1 MTGSQ
6 QRLQSVL
13 CSGAGWPHRA
23 SGTGTR
29 GLCIC
34 HQLVTGVA
42 AGRGGSRERGVFLRP
57 GQPPGEAPVPA
68 AGTGPLARGGSQR
81 GDTPSVP
88 LTRFI
93 KEAVVFLGATG
104 VALALL
110 GAFQLPPHVLPW
122 QPVAVLLVRL
132 FCPRRLGSLVLVPG
146 SELGP
151 DTPSARSVWTPG
163 PGERTSCGRGI
174 LCLRKPSGH
183 RDPAHPGLLSLDTLV
198 WCQGGL
204 ALSGGPRQAQGSV
217 HSCRDSVGRAGRQ
230 ACAAVGATPAGPSL
244 RPPACWHLRAQDTC
258 SAKEGGWRGGVSP

>member
-23 SGTGTR
+23 TGTGTK

-42 AGRGGSRERGVFLRP
+42 AGKGRISGERCLPAAKVSLQGNPGAGSGGGSSGAGWE
-57 GQPPGEAPVPA
+57 PA
-68 AGTGPLARGGSQR
+68 

-93 KEAVVFLGATG
+93 KEAAVFLGATG
-104 VALALL
+104 VWRCGLALAL
-110 GAFQLPPHVLPW
+110 GESQLPPHALPW
-122 QPVAVLLVRL
+122 PPVTVLLVRL

-163 PGERTSCGRGI
+163 PGERTSCGRGV
-174 LCLRKPSGH
+174 LCLCSSARLP
-183 RDPAHPGLLSLDTLV
+183 
-198 WCQGGL
+198 QG
-204 ALSGGPRQAQGSV
+204 AL
-217 HSCRDSVGRAGRQ
+217 
-230 ACAAVGATPAGPSL
+230 GAPGPS
-244 RPPACWHLRAQDTC
+244 PPWFA
-258 SAKEGGWRGGVSP
+258 